1 MRTWR
6 NINATLSKRSEE
18 EVYEMI
24 QEERQTGKRISVLL
38 RLHQRYC
45 VLRTAR
51 ERIELLGEAH
61 AS

>member
-6 NINATLSKRSEE
+6 NINATLSKCSEE
-18 EVYEMI
+18 EVYQMI
-24 QEERQTGKRISVLL
+24 QEERQTGRRISVLL

>member
-6 NINATLSKRSEE
+6 DINSNLSKYSEE
-18 EVYEMI
+18 EVFQMI

-38 RLHQRYC
+38 RLHQRFC

-61 AS
+61 AA